1 MFKPRLTPQLGLIV
15 MLAVALFFIG
25 GSIWTLDLGT
35 ARRMGPGAFPLMVGA
50 LLAVL
55 TLIVLIQN
63 LQSALPWS
71 APDWL
76 ALATI
81 GSGVAAFAL
90 LTPLLGVLPAVFL
103 SVLFSSSAN
112 DDVTWLLRA
121 VLALA
126 VALGV
131 WLIFIVGLQ
140 MPFVAIRGL

>member
-1 MFKPRLTPQLGLIV
+1 MFKARLTPQLGLIGI
-15 MLAVALFFIG
+15 LAAALFFIG

-35 ARRMGPGAFPLMVGA
+35 ARRMGPGAF
-50 LLAVL
+50 
-55 TLIVLIQN
+55 
-63 LQSALPWS
+63 

-112 DDVTWLLRA
+112 HDVTWLLRV

-126 VALGV
+126 VAIGV
-131 WLIFIVGLQ
+131 WVIFILGLQ